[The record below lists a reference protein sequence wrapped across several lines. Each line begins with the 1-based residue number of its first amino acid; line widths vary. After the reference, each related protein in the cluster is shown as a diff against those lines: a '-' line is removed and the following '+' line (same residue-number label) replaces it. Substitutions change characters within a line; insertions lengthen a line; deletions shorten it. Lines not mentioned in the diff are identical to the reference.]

1 MKFTGNVA
9 RASRWQFVK
18 VNENS
23 LFGIARIEGQHA
35 LVDVLLQ
42 AFAAIAR
49 SQSAA
54 RGAGEQANLDTLGL
68 RVSRPG
74 DILNDGT
81 PFTVN
86 VQSAQRAGVMDIA
99 GANVSFLADP
109 VGHLESLA
117 RVVGVVVM
125 FLR

>member
-1 MKFTGNVA
+1 MKFTGNVT
-9 RASRWQFVK
+9 RASRWQFVN
-18 VNENS
+18 VNKNS
-23 LFGIARIEGQHA
+23 LLSIARIEGQHA
-35 LVDVLLQ
+35 LVDVLLH
-42 AFAAIAR
+42 AFAAKAR

-54 RGAGEQANLDTLGL
+54 RGAGEQASLDTLGL

-86 VQSAQRAGVMDIA
+86 VQSAQRTGVLDIA
-99 GANVSFLADP
+99 RADVSFLANP
-109 VGHLESLA
+109 VGLLKGLA
-117 RVVGVVVM
+117 LVIGVVVM